1 MGGPGEVS
9 TDIDIGSGNENYNYT
24 IIGEVGGVS
33 GGSMNSYSPA
43 ITYCSVVLC
52 TIIALLQRH

>member
-1 MGGPGEVS
+1 MGGPGETS
-9 TDIDIGSGNENYNYT
+9 TDVDVGSGNENYT
-24 IIGEVGGVS
+24 IRGEVGGVS
-33 GGSMNSYSPA
+33 GGSMNLYSPA